1 MKEEIRKT
9 FYENGN
15 IETERTFVDGVEHGP
30 AKGWFESGELEFEAF
45 KENGLVQ
52 GLVKNY
58 YKNGILRIETNYID
72 QVKEGEEKLYYDN
85 GQLAELRNY
94 KDEGWSGKVER
105 RYNEDG
111 ALIYEREKKDSETEI
126 IPPEIKKLKKGSKCT
141 VFLTNSKEHLLV
153 IFKATYD
160 EDYIDEVLGHTG
172 AKDIIDGYDTI
183 VNLTEDESIDISKY
197 PPVLIECSS
206 QSVLKILHHYMPEK
220 KFVLVYSWYDI
231 EDHEDYETYLETLYC
246 KAMDDEGV
254 YHPSLATKIEVVDHI
269 HEIFITDRNVHD
281 ELPGKKILKFPGSS
295 TMEIAEEYGLG
306 GAFDYDNLSIFEE
319 EVFNHLTVE
328 NVEGDTEYLF
338 KDFFE
343 AEETIEQYEQA
354 AFPRASKL
362 ILDVEKYKS
371 KVILKH

>member
-15 IETERTFVDGVEHGP
+15 IETERTFVDGVEHGS

-58 YKNGILRIETNYID
+58 YENGNLRIETNYID
-72 QVKEGEEKLYYDN
+72 QVKEGVEKLYYDT
-85 GQLAELRNY
+85 GQLGESRNY
-94 KDEGWSGKVER
+94 ENGIVCGVEKI
-105 RYNEDG
+105 YNEDG
-111 ALIYEREKKDSETEI
+111 DLQSETEHKASDI
-126 IPPEIKKLKKGSKCT
+126 ESTPTEIQKLKNGSKCT

-153 IFKATYD
+153 MFKATYD
-160 EDYIDEVLGHTG
+160 EDYIDEVLDHTG

-319 EVFNHLTVE
+319 EVFNHLAVE